1 LPQNWLGRAWLPPIP
16 DRLVLLTRGGIGV
29 FQCPAAHHHF
39 TRRSRRGGERG
50 EMHPI
55 DWITGSIIDSAM
67 RIHSA
72 LGPTAESVS

>member
-1 LPQNWLGRAWLPPIP
+1 
-16 DRLVLLTRGGIGV
+16 
-29 FQCPAAHHHF
+29 
-39 TRRSRRGGERG
+39 
-50 EMHPI
+50 MHPI